1 MLLYGFN
8 MKLLFIFLLQINL
21 LYALSIN
28 DSLLKI
34 HATIVPKIS
43 QMDYKFKEK
52 IKNNSIN
59 IAIYYNKIHYKNAL
73 SLEKQ
78 IYAKY
83 KNGIQNYNI
92 NVRLLL
98 YENTNK
104 QKYKATICY
113 LFPATKNQ
121 ISEQIKNAAINKSL
135 TFSYLESDLKY
146 GVMLSVKIGA
156 NVKPIINLEA
166 IKAND
171 ITLRP
176 ILLDISLI
184 YRKLGK
190 KSEFLKNT
198 DKINYYSLS
207 YYFNKYNKSVK

>member
-1 MLLYGFN
+1 
-8 MKLLFIFLLQINL
+8 MKLLFILLLQINL
-21 LYALSIN
+21 LHALSIN

-43 QMDYKFKEK
+43 LMDYQFKEK

-59 IAIYYNKIHYKNAL
+59 IALYYNKIHYKNAL
-73 SLEKQ
+73 FLKKQ
-78 IYAKY
+78 IYIKY
-83 KNGIQNYNI
+83 KNGIQKYN
-92 NVRLLL
+92 VDVKLFL
-98 YENTNK
+98 YNNTDK
-104 QKYKATICY
+104 QKYKATIYY
-113 LFPATKNQ
+113 LFPATKK
-121 ISEQIKNAAINKSL
+121 QIKARVKDATLNKSL

-146 GVMLSVKIGA
+146 EVMLSVKIGT

-184 YRKLGK
+184 YRKLNK
-190 KSEFLKNT
+190 KSNFFKNIS
-198 DKINYYSLS
+198 KINYYSFF
-207 YYFNKYNKSVK
+207 YYSNKYNKSVI